1 MILQT
6 PTLPTQETSKLPQME
21 TTTKILK
28 ILENLKLVPTLFFH
42 SESLRPQIQ
51 TPLVLPCRM
60 DFFLVSMFLVMT
72 LTLGMFFLIYSR
84 VSPYSI
90 YK

>member
-1 MILQT
+1 VILQI
-6 PTLPTQETSKLPQME
+6 PTSQTQETSKLLQLE
-21 TTTKILK
+21 TTVKVLK
-28 ILENLKLVPTLFFH
+28 ISKNPKLVPTLLFH
-42 SESLRPQIQ
+42 SESLRPQVQ

-72 LTLGMFFLIYSR
+72 LTLGMFFSIYSK
-84 VSPYSI
+84 VSPYGI